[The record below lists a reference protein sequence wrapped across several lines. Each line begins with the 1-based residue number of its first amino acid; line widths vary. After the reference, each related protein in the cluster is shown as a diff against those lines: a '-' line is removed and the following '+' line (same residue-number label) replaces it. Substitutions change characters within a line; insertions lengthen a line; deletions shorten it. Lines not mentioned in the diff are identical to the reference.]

1 MTLIAWVQFDIY
13 VGCHWGGAKVCQ
25 NFLGLLLGCTV
36 PSIPKQSVRNRN
48 NRGRELRS
56 WIHVF
61 GSVMQ
66 LRYLMNKLVK
76 RCKKVENIPLHFK
89 ITKSAEK
96 RSGWSN
102 SSLVIF
108 FFSSSRRD
116 YFTIFVCETLVL
128 RFDRFLEPCGSFKEL
143 RCGLQL
149 PGCPRLFE
157 TSGAKG
163 RQSHG
168 WKASSVPMFRKGY
181 ILYIHKRACVYIDI
195 CFNTSWVFAEKY
207 ASNFKGSDFL
217 FGLRQLTQLPKK
229 INQGWIWTWVA
240 GWDRLPLWDSL
251 VKTAST
257 KPYR

>member
-181 ILYIHKRACVYIDI
+181 ILYIHKRACVYIVI
-195 CFNTSWVFAEKY
+195 
-207 ASNFKGSDFL
+207 
-217 FGLRQLTQLPKK
+217 
-229 INQGWIWTWVA
+229 
-240 GWDRLPLWDSL
+240 
-251 VKTAST
+251 
-257 KPYR
+257 